1 MFVLDPLSSLRVRKT
16 TSYLGDRCKAQ
27 HSHRRIQ
34 FSHVLNIFSIHFPLS
49 IPILTAIFFFLP
61 PFFQNRPITS
71 RRGGPVDIPLKKI
84 GERLG
89 ATDDQVLL
97 AWAKAKGAV
106 ILT

>member
-1 MFVLDPLSSLRVRKT
+1 MYEKQLPILEIGAKHNIVTEGFSSLT
-16 TSYLGDRCKAQ
+16 YLT
-27 HSHRRIQ
+27 I
-34 FSHVLNIFSIHFPLS
+34 FPFIFSIYSH
-49 IPILTAIFFFLP
+49 INFFS
-61 PFFQNRPITS
+61 FFQNRPITS